1 MNADL
6 TSVDFAIMGILLVSG
21 MIAWHRGFLKE
32 TLSVSAWLI
41 AALVAVFIWPVT
53 TPLGR
58 KMLPELGMLADF
70 LALVAVF
77 FIVLVPVSF
86 ISFRLSEVVRG
97 SRAGPLDKSLGFVFG
112 LARGLL
118 IVGVAYGLFTTFD
131 KDEQNHPKWLREARL
146 LPVVQ
151 GTADVL
157 KTLGKKSP
165 DKQDKTAKTA
175 KAENKADAAPPKS
188 RPVAKPAPVTTKT
201 ADKLQT
207 DRDTKPKPVPKS
219 PRTEATSEGGGK
231 SGDKDQLYADKDRR
245 SFDQLVS
252 SHDRP

>member
-41 AALVAVFIWPVT
+41 AALIAVFVWPIT
-53 TPLGR
+53 KPFGR
-58 KMLPELGMLADF
+58 AILPQLEILADI
-70 LALVAVF
+70 LALVGVF

-118 IVGVAYGLFTTFD
+118 VVGVAYGIFTTLAPKQED
-131 KDEQNHPKWLREARL
+131 HPKWLREARL
-146 LPVVQ
+146 LPIMQ

-157 KTLGKKSP
+157 KTLGQKSP
-165 DKQDKTAKTA
+165 DKTAKTA
-175 KAENKADAAPPKS
+175 KTADKAEPAPARQK
-188 RPVAKPAPVTTKT
+188 PVAKPAPVTTKT
-201 ADKLQT
+201 ADKVVT

-219 PRTEATSEGGGK
+219 TRTEATNEGGGT
-231 SGDKDQLYADKDRR
+231 SGKKDQRYADKDRR
-245 SFDQLVS
+245 SLDQLVS